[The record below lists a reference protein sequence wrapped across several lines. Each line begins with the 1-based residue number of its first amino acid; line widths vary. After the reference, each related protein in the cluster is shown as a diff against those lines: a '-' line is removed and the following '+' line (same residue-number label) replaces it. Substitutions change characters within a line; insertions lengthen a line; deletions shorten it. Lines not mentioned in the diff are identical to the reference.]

1 MKDLNELYE
10 PTFRR
15 RKVMKLVR
23 LLYQLGWAK
32 TKRDTEVISEL
43 EEEVAGVDADVLKEA
58 HAWLDEIKRPKTV
71 G

>member
-15 RKVMKLVR
+15 RKVMKTVR
-23 LLYQLGWAK
+23 RLYQLGRAK

-58 HAWLDEIKRPKTV
+58 QAWLDEIKRPKTV